1 MSKLNPKKFLLLC
14 KKESVLLLCHENA
27 DLDSFC
33 SAAMVQRYLR
43 KNKIKSTIGVPLHIN
58 EQAQNFAFSNRIS
71 FQVNPALEEFSL
83 VILFDLNEFAQ
94 LGKLGSKL
102 KQLMKSKTI
111 NVLVFDHHVV
121 EKESIAR
128 GANAI
133 IGEDC
138 VSTTEVIYNLLD
150 KPSDKALCFWNCIGI
165 VEDTGHFLVG
175 NAASFASFSECLK
188 FSGRT
193 YSEVLSFAKHKAPE
207 GERIAFL
214 KAAQRAEITKIG
226 EAVVV
231 TSELSFYQGAAAT
244 KLLDFGAHISIV
256 CGKEK
261 GELSV
266 LSARVEAEFRD
277 KYKFNLVKDLL
288 LPLKEKLGGDVGGH
302 SCAAQWKGNA
312 EPKEVIV
319 ECVNILK
326 KKI

>member
-1 MSKLNPKKFLLLC
+1 MSKLIPKKFISLC
-14 KKESVLLLCHENA
+14 KKESVLLLCHENS

-33 SAAMVQRYLR
+33 SAAMVQKYL
-43 KNKIKSTIGVPLHIN
+43 KKSKINSTIGVPLHIN

-94 LGKLGSKL
+94 AGRLGSKL
-102 KQLMKSKTI
+102 KQLIKSKAL

-121 EKESIAR
+121 EKESIVK
-128 GANAI
+128 GANAVI
-133 IGEDC
+133 DEES
-138 VSTTEVIYNLLD
+138 VSTTEVIYKFLD
-150 KPSDKALCFWNCIGI
+150 TPSDKQLSFWNCIGI

-175 NAASFASFSECLK
+175 DAATFASFAECLK
-188 FSGRT
+188 LSGRN
-193 YSEVLSFAKHKAPE
+193 YSEVLSFAKHKAPDD
-207 GERIAFL
+207 ERVAFL

-277 KYKFNLVKDLL
+277 NHKFNLVKDLL
-288 LPLKEKLGGDVGGH
+288 APLQKKFGGEVGGH
-302 SCAAQWKGNA
+302 SGAAQWKGNMEA
-312 EPKEVIV
+312 KEIIA

-326 KKI
+326 NRF